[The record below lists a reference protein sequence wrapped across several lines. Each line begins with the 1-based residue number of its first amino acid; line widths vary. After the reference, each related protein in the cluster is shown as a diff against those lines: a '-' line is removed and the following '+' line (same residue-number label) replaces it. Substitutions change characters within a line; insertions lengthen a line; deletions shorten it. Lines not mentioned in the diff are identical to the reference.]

1 MVGSRCSDGLE
12 AVPVPGFLP
21 QLRSA
26 GRVVSKSDTTDASR
40 SSGLHEN
47 RGIMRFRLARFTPAK
62 FFVSDLDIGP
72 AVGAVSATARHRFP
86 MHNPAPTAPR
96 HPTSLSR
103 VVGPPPG
110 SILRCAAGDIPR
122 GRVRSAPGG
131 GIRRRRGQESGPR
144 TREMPPAGR
153 KSPRPR
159 RMSPSAARA
168 QARGLRL
175 SSGLRTTSFRLGR
188 AARPGQLAH
197 AGSPRRAA
205 GPAPGRCSPHAW
217 PQRRRRPPVVRRSA
231 RSTALEP

>member
-1 MVGSRCSDGLE
+1 MSE
-12 AVPVPGFLP
+12 LP
-21 QLRSA
+21 PASPLRSRGA
-26 GRVVSKSDTTDASR
+26 GRVVSKSDTKDASR
-40 SSGLHEN
+40 SSGLQQN
-47 RGIMRFRLARFTPAK
+47 RGIMRFRFARFTPAK

-72 AVGAVSATARHRFP
+72 AVGAVSATARHCFP

-103 VVGPPPG
+103 VAGPPAGP
-110 SILRCAAGDIPR
+110 ILCCAAGDIPR
-122 GRVRSAPGG
+122 GRVQSAPGG

-153 KSPRPR
+153 KSHRPR

-168 QARGLRL
+168 QARGVRL
-175 SSGLRTTSFRLGR
+175 SSGLRATRFRLGR

-205 GPAPGRCSPHAW
+205 GPAPGKCSPHAW

-231 RSTALEP
+231 RSTVPEP